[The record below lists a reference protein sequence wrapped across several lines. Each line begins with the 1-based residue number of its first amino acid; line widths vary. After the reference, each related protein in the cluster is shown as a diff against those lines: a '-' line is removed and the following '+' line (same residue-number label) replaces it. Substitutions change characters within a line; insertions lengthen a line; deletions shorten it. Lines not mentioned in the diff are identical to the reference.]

1 MTRGRRA
8 EAAEQGGCR
17 GGSERGAP
25 ATSGSDFFFFFF
37 SQGTLNK
44 PGFEAPASPLM
55 HNDSHKRSTLK
66 FFTDWIRLWPGP
78 SQPLISLC
86 ELSRLAGAGLPVLL
100 GCGGTGCHASCAP
113 RPHPQGR
120 CPNS

>member
-17 GGSERGAP
+17 GGSERSAP

-86 ELSRLAGAGLPVLL
+86 ELSRLAGAGLAVLL
-100 GCGGTGCHASCAP
+100 GCGGHGVPCLVCAP
-113 RPHPQGR
+113 PPPAGAV
-120 CPNS
+120 P

>member
-17 GGSERGAP
+17 GGSERSAP

-86 ELSRLAGAGLPVLL
+86 ELSRLAGAGLAVLL
-100 GCGGTGCHASCAP
+100 GCGGTGCHASCVP

>member
-17 GGSERGAP
+17 GGSERSAP

-37 SQGTLNK
+37 SQGTFNK

-86 ELSRLAGAGLPVLL
+86 ELSRLAGAGLAVLL